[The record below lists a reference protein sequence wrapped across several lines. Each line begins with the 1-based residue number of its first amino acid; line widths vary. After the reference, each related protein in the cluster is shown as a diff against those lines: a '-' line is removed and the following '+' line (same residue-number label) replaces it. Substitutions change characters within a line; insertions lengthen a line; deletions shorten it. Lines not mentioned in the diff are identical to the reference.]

1 MRKLLYHW
9 IKTNWAILV
18 NAGSLVGTTAV
29 TGIFGFAYWWMAARL
44 FPPASVGL
52 ASAEVSAMLLLG
64 ILCILGLGT
73 LLIGELPRQPGKEAS
88 LISAALLLVGGVGIV
103 GGIIFALVASF
114 VSADFQELRGS
125 TGDILLFAAGVG
137 LTTITTVLDQAL
149 IGLLRGSIQFWR
161 NALFAG
167 AKLVFLVLA
176 GFLLFK
182 GGEIIYGT
190 WAAGNVLSLL
200 LLLGLVALKR
210 GRLGSTVRP
219 DWRLLRRLGLPALQH
234 HVLNLIVQAP
244 TSAMPV
250 LVTIL
255 LSATTNAWFY
265 IAWMI
270 SGLVFIASYAL
281 TTVLY
286 AINSAQPS
294 ELMRKIRLTL
304 GLGLATCIL
313 SNMLLQFGAT
323 QVLDLFGHIYAQQAA
338 WSLRILALAA
348 FPMIIKFHYI
358 AVSRIHSKMVRA
370 VLPVAMGSVLELGI
384 AAIGAHMDG
393 LIGLSFG
400 WVVAVCI
407 EAVFMFPT
415 VYRAAFPAKN
425 TLELSREQP
434 PSVDVKR
441 CAQCDTIVP
450 AHASFCGKC
459 GEQLDGEKLDDTV
472 VVKKLG
478 VKKPDD
484 TIVVKKRVPIKVRRC
499 PQCDAIMPVHA
510 NFCAKCGKQLGEQ
523 DTRKLNRVKPE
534 ELDEEE
540 QDKKV
545 KVRPVGARWLDIAG
559 VALPLGALLLW
570 ALSLPAINVGRI
582 NDLGLVSVLPA
593 STIISFVIISLSFCL
608 VINCQKQQLPV
619 ILLHFLVLIFML
631 YSITTLV
638 EQAPR
643 FAVVYRHA
651 GYTDFIMRTGTVDPN
666 LDAYFNWPGF
676 FVFSAFLTRIVGYHD
691 ILPYAPWSAV
701 FFNMIYLLP
710 MYVLFNTAT
719 THKRTVWL
727 ALWFFC
733 VTNWIAQDYYS
744 PQGLNFFLYLVI
756 LAILVKWFSKPPLTR
771 RRERHWRFLGRLA
784 PLMSWVDAWFT
795 APDSFLSP
803 VQPGQR
809 RLLLACVVV
818 IYFFSVFSHP
828 LTPFFMIAS
837 VLALVIFGRCAPRWL
852 PILMIVINVAWLY
865 FMAQPY
871 LIGNINHILS
881 EVGRIGSSVSEN
893 VAGRVKQGSLEH
905 TFISDIRL
913 LMTFGVWV
921 LAFAGAV
928 RRLLRGYRDS
938 RLVLLAIVPFPLFL
952 VQSYGGEMLLRIYLF
967 TLPPMVFFAAS
978 LFYPCAAVAGAAPAL
993 STSLSKK
1000 AGQRLGLRMR
1010 AERHA
1015 SSGSKLPWRQLAIG
1029 AICLVLIGGF
1039 LFTRYG
1045 NERED
1050 YMTNAEIAG
1059 VQHLYTIAPRGSL
1072 LMTAWDGA
1080 PWEAVNYEQYD
1091 EEVLYEVIPDAVSNR
1106 NVNAIL
1112 QFVKGSGA
1120 KESYLLI
1127 SRTQR
1132 ATAELGGYQP
1142 GLLDRLARDL
1152 QRSGKFTLIF
1162 SNTDAQ
1168 IYKYNPGK

>member
-1 MRKLLYHW
+1 VPVK
-9 IKTNWAILV
+9 
-18 NAGSLVGTTAV
+18 
-29 TGIFGFAYWWMAARL
+29 
-44 FPPASVGL
+44 
-52 ASAEVSAMLLLG
+52 
-64 ILCILGLGT
+64 
-73 LLIGELPRQPGKEAS
+73 
-88 LISAALLLVGGVGIV
+88 
-103 GGIIFALVASF
+103 
-114 VSADFQELRGS
+114 
-125 TGDILLFAAGVG
+125 
-137 LTTITTVLDQAL
+137 
-149 IGLLRGSIQFWR
+149 
-161 NALFAG
+161 
-167 AKLVFLVLA
+167 
-176 GFLLFK
+176 
-182 GGEIIYGT
+182 
-190 WAAGNVLSLL
+190 
-200 LLLGLVALKR
+200 
-210 GRLGSTVRP
+210 VR
-219 DWRLLRRLGLPALQH
+219 
-234 HVLNLIVQAP
+234 
-244 TSAMPV
+244 
-250 LVTIL
+250 
-255 LSATTNAWFY
+255 
-265 IAWMI
+265 
-270 SGLVFIASYAL
+270 
-281 TTVLY
+281 
-286 AINSAQPS
+286 
-294 ELMRKIRLTL
+294 
-304 GLGLATCIL
+304 
-313 SNMLLQFGAT
+313 
-323 QVLDLFGHIYAQQAA
+323 
-338 WSLRILALAA
+338 
-348 FPMIIKFHYI
+348 
-358 AVSRIHSKMVRA
+358 
-370 VLPVAMGSVLELGI
+370 
-384 AAIGAHMDG
+384 
-393 LIGLSFG
+393 
-400 WVVAVCI
+400 
-407 EAVFMFPT
+407 
-415 VYRAAFPAKN
+415 
-425 TLELSREQP
+425 
-434 PSVDVKR
+434 R
-441 CAQCDTIVP
+441 CPQCDAVVP
-450 AHASFCGKC
+450 ANVSFCAKC
-459 GEQLDGEKLDDTV
+459 GVQLDGEKLDDTV
-472 VVKKLG
+472 VVKK
-478 VKKPDD
+478 
-484 TIVVKKRVPIKVRRC
+484 RVPVNVMRC
-499 PQCDAIMPVHA
+499 SQCDAIVPA
-510 NFCAKCGKQLGEQ
+510 NASFCAKCGVQLEEE

-540 QDKKV
+540 EEDTRKLNRVKPEELDEEEEDTRKLNRVKLEEPDEEEEDTRKLDRVKPEELDEEEADKKV
-545 KVRPVGARWLDIAG
+545 KVRPVGVRWLDIPG

-593 STIISFVIISLSFCL
+593 STLISFVIISLSFCL
-608 VINCQKQQLPV
+608 VLNRQKQQLPV

-631 YSITTLV
+631 YGITTLV

-676 FVFSAFLTRIVGYHD
+676 FIFSAFLTRIVGYHD

-701 FFNMIYLLP
+701 FFNVIYLLP
-710 MYVLFNTAT
+710 MYVLFTTAT

-803 VQPGQR
+803 IQPGQR
-809 RLLLACVVV
+809 RVLLACVVV

-871 LIGNINHILS
+871 LIGNINQILS

-893 VAGRVKQGSLEH
+893 VAGRVKQGSPEH

-978 LFYPCAAVAGAAPAL
+978 LFYPCAAVAGATPAW
-993 STSLSKK
+993 STSLWKK
-1000 AGQRLGLRMR
+1000 AGQRLGLRTR
-1010 AERHA
+1010 AGRHA

-1059 VQHLYTIAPRGSL
+1059 VQHLYNIAPRGSL

-1132 ATAELGGYQP
+1132 ATAELAGYQP